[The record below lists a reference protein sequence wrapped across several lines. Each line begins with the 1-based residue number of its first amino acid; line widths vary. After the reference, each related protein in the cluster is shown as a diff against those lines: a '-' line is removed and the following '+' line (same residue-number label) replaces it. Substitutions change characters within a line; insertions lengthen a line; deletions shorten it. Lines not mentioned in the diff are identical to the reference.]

1 LHPGGGNDLEP
12 ALTVVIPVW
21 GVYAAYLPSALR
33 SLRSQDSRCRVL
45 VVDNAGGLEL
55 TQTQRVEVVRS
66 EQRLTLG
73 GARNLGVSRTE
84 TEWVM
89 VWDADDLLTA
99 GALSTLLDEVYR
111 AGPEVVAVGMAI
123 LDAATR
129 RRHRWPRPWAM
140 RLLRWPK
147 LFAAIN
153 TVWSMFPTTG
163 VTIMRT
169 DVVKACGGYIDADSG
184 DDWALGVALA
194 FRGCLRWI
202 ERPGRVYSDTK
213 GSIWARHSALADLFR
228 HARAI
233 RRRVSS
239 DPMAPHWAKSLL
251 PVVAAAQ
258 CSAVLVHALLELAR
272 ALRAGSVGLSRPLP
286 ETIPG
291 PGDPQPQLIV
301 ATASAATR
309 PVASSL
315 KGATD
320 TASGFGAAKD

>member
-1 LHPGGGNDLEP
+1 
-12 ALTVVIPVW
+12 
-21 GVYAAYLPSALR
+21 
-33 SLRSQDSRCRVL
+33 
-45 VVDNAGGLEL
+45 
-55 TQTQRVEVVRS
+55 
-66 EQRLTLG
+66 
-73 GARNLGVSRTE
+73 
-84 TEWVM
+84 
-89 VWDADDLLTA
+89 
-99 GALSTLLDEVYR
+99 
-111 AGPEVVAVGMAI
+111 
-123 LDAATR
+123 
-129 RRHRWPRPWAM
+129 M